1 MPAPARK
8 RAPGKWAHGAGL
20 KGAYGKRILPQI
32 PDIPHTVPLTLPQIR
47 PNRRTTC
54 ACTPPFPTP
63 IPTQSTRPTM
73 SSHPLLDL
81 GLYALAALSALGVL
95 MMLIG
100 AVLPRQPSRT
110 SSRPPHRPPHRTPR
124 GTPPRK
130 LRPRPARPIL
140 IDGSNVVMWQKN
152 AGLATG
158 PDLTT
163 LTEVLTQ
170 VEAEGRAPHVIFDA
184 TIGYWLQDRFMH
196 EGELRQLLGRP
207 NLDMTV
213 VQKGTTADLAL
224 LAEAARTGAPIITN
238 DRYRDHPKPHGLHLR
253 MGHFTKG
260 RIRLR
265 ATG

>member
-1 MPAPARK
+1 
-8 RAPGKWAHGAGL
+8 
-20 KGAYGKRILPQI
+20 
-32 PDIPHTVPLTLPQIR
+32 
-47 PNRRTTC
+47 
-54 ACTPPFPTP
+54 
-63 IPTQSTRPTM
+63 M

-81 GLYALAALSALGVL
+81 GLYALATLSALGVL

-100 AVLPRQPSRT
+100 ALLPRRVKTSPRAPRQTRT
-110 SSRPPHRPPHRTPR
+110 GPR
-124 GTPPRK
+124 KAPRK
-130 LRPRPARPIL
+130 LRPRPARPVL

-170 VEAEGRAPHVIFDA
+170 VEAEGRAPYVIFDA
-184 TIGYWLQDRFMH
+184 TIGYWLEDRFMH
-196 EGELRQLLGRP
+196 EGDLRHLLGRP

-253 MGHFTKG
+253 TGHFAKG
-260 RIRLR
+260 RVRLR
-265 ATG
+265 AIG